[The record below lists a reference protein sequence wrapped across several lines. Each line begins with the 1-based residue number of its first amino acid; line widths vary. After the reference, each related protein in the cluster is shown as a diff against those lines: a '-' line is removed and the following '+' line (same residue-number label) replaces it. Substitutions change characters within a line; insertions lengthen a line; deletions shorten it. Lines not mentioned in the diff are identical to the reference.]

1 MMSKRVQDAMTVDP
15 VTIGRSD
22 SVASAARLM
31 ESADVGSVPVVDQG
45 TPVGIV
51 TDRDIA
57 IRVVAQGKDPQQTQ
71 VADIATDQ
79 PYYVHPDQDLDE
91 ALELM
96 AYRKVRRLLVVD
108 DSQLVGVLSQ
118 ADVVHE
124 AKEKKAAHVIEEI
137 SRP

>member
-1 MMSKRVQDAMTVDP
+1 MSKRVQDVMTVDP

-22 SVASAARLM
+22 SVFSAARLM

-57 IRVVAQGKDPQQTQ
+57 IRVVAQDKDPRQTR
-71 VADIATDQ
+71 VSDIATDQ

-96 AYRKVRRLLVVD
+96 AYRKVRPLLVVD

-124 AKEKKAAHVIEEI
+124 VKQQKAAHVIEEI
-137 SRP
+137 SQPQ

>member
-1 MMSKRVQDAMTVDP
+1 MSKKVHDAMTVDP

-22 SVASAARLM
+22 SVVSAARLM

-45 TPVGIV
+45 TPVGII

-57 IRVVAQGKDPQQTQ
+57 IRVVAQGKDPRQTQ
-71 VADIATDQ
+71 VEDIATDQ

-124 AKEKKAAHVIEEI
+124 VKEKQAAHVIEEI
-137 SRP
+137 SQP

>member
-1 MMSKRVQDAMTVDP
+1 MSKTVQEAMTADP
-15 VTIGRSD
+15 VTISRSD
-22 SVASAARLM
+22 SVVSAARLM
-31 ESADVGSVPVVDQG
+31 ESADVGSVPVVEQG

-71 VADIATDQ
+71 VGEIATDQ

-96 AYRKVRRLLVVD
+96 AYRKVRRLPVVD
-108 DSQLVGVLSQ
+108 DGQLVGMLAQ

-124 AKEKKAAHVIEEI
+124 AKEKKAAQVIEEI
-137 SRP
+137 SQP

>member
-1 MMSKRVQDAMTVDP
+1 MGKRVSDAMTGDP
-15 VTIGRSD
+15 VTISRSN
-22 SVASAARLM
+22 SVAEAARLM
-31 ESADVGSVPVVDQG
+31 ETADVGSVPVVDGG

-57 IRVVAQGKDPQQTQ
+57 IRVVAHGMDPNGTE
-71 VADIATDQ
+71 VGEIATAQ

-96 AYRKVRRLLVVD
+96 AYRKVRRLPVAD
-108 DSQLVGVLSQ
+108 DGLLVGMLAQ

-124 AKEKKAAHVIEEI
+124 AKEKKAAQVIEEI
-137 SRP
+137 SQP

>member
-1 MMSKRVQDAMTVDP
+1 MRKKVQDAMTSDP

-22 SVASAARLM
+22 SVAAAARLM
-31 ESADVGSVPVVDQG
+31 ESADVGSVPVVEQG

-71 VADIATDQ
+71 VGEIATDQ

-96 AYRKVRRLLVVD
+96 AYRKVRRLPVVD
-108 DSQLVGVLSQ
+108 DGQLVGMLAQ

-124 AKEKKAAHVIEEI
+124 AKEKKAAQVIEEI
-137 SRP
+137 SQP

>member
-1 MMSKRVQDAMTVDP
+1 MSKKVQEAMTADP
-15 VTIGRSD
+15 VTINRTD
-22 SVASAARLM
+22 SVVSAARLM
-31 ESADVGSVPVVDQG
+31 ESADVGSVPVVEQG

-57 IRVVAQGKDPQQTQ
+57 IRVVARGKDPQQTQ
-71 VADIATDQ
+71 VGEIATDQ

-96 AYRKVRRLLVVD
+96 AYRKVRRLPVVD
-108 DSQLVGVLSQ
+108 DGQLVGMLAQ

-124 AKEKKAAHVIEEI
+124 AKEKKAAQVIEEI
-137 SRP
+137 SQP

>member
-1 MMSKRVQDAMTVDP
+1 MGKRVQDAMTGHP
-15 VTIGRSD
+15 VTIDSSD
-22 SVASAARLM
+22 SVVRAARLM
-31 ESADVGSVPVVDQG
+31 ESADVGSVPIVDRG

-57 IRVVAQGKDPQQTQ
+57 IRVVAQGKDPQRTR
-71 VADIATDQ
+71 VAEIATDQ

-108 DSQLVGVLSQ
+108 DSQLVGVLAQ
-118 ADVVHE
+118 ADILHE
-124 AKEKKAAHVIEEI
+124 VKEKKAAHVIEEI
-137 SRP
+137 SQPQ